1 MVRHEA
7 EENRAYASGFYHT
20 HVHEG
25 TQKLEDLLEKNE
37 VDGAMF
43 KMKHDPR
50 ITKVGRFTRKHSL
63 DELPQLWNV
72 LIGDMALVG
81 PRPPL
86 EREVA
91 EYSEYDRQ
99 RLAVK
104 PGCTGLWQVSGRN
117 DVDFDGMVDLDL
129 NYIEHSGILLDIF
142 ILLRTVGIVFKPN
155 GAY

>member
-1 MVRHEA
+1 MYKFRSMIVDA
-7 EENRAYASGFYHT
+7 DK
-20 HVHEG
+20 
-25 TQKLEDLLEKNE
+25 KLEDLLEKNE

-72 LIGDMALVG
+72 LIGDMTLVG

-91 EYSEYDRQ
+91 NYSEYDKQ
-99 RLAVK
+99 RLIVK
-104 PGCTGLWQVSGRN
+104 PGCTGLWQISGRN
-117 DVDFDGMVDLDL
+117 SMGFDEMVELDL
-129 NYIEHSGILLDIF
+129 LYIERRNLIFDIYVIIKTF
-142 ILLRTVGIVFKPN
+142 AIIVMPN
-155 GAY
+155 DAY